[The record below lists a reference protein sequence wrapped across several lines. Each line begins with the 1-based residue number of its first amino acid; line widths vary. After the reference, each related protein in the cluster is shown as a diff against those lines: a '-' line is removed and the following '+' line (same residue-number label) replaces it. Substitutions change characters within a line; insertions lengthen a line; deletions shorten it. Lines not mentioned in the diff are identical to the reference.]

1 MSTVLV
7 IVTLRIQLV
16 AYWEVHYPPFRRTY
30 VITNVN
36 LLMNVSPARAFTSR
50 EN

>member
-1 MSTVLV
+1 MMTRL
-7 IVTLRIQLV
+7 TQLV

-36 LLMNVSPARAFTSR
+36 LLLNVSTARTLTSR